1 MTGVTIITGASRG
14 IGRAVA
20 IALAAPGET
29 IVVNYAGNDRAAA
42 QTVAMVETRGA
53 KAVAV
58 QGDMGLEK
66 DIVALFAAAERL
78 GPLTGFVANAGIVA
92 PVGRV
97 ESYSLERVQRMMAVN
112 VVGVI
117 LGAREAVRRMSTKQG
132 GKGGTIVLMGSI
144 AARLGSPGEF
154 ADYAASKGA
163 VDSFAVG
170 LAREVGGEGIRVNA
184 VRPGLIDTD
193 IHLAAGVPDRAA
205 RLGATVPLG
214 RAGRA
219 EEIADAVAW
228 LMSDKSSYVTG
239 ALIDVTG
246 GR

>member
-1 MTGVTIITGASRG
+1 MTGVTIVTGASRG
-14 IGRAVA
+14 IGRAAAV
-20 IALAAPGET
+20 ALAAPGAT
-29 IVVNYAGNDRAAA
+29 IVVNYVGNDHAAG
-42 QTVAMVETRGA
+42 QTVAMIEARGA

-58 QGDMGLEK
+58 QGDMGVEK
-66 DIVALFAAAERL
+66 DIVALFATADRL

-97 ESYSLERVQRMMAVN
+97 ESYSAERVQRMMAVN
-112 VVGVI
+112 VVGVV
-117 LGAREAVRRMSTKQG
+117 LGAREAVRRMSTKHG
-132 GKGGTIVLMGSI
+132 GHGGSIVLMGSI

-163 VDSFAVG
+163 VDSFTIG

-205 RLGATVPLG
+205 RLGATAPMG

-228 LMSDKSSYVTG
+228 LMSDKASYVTG